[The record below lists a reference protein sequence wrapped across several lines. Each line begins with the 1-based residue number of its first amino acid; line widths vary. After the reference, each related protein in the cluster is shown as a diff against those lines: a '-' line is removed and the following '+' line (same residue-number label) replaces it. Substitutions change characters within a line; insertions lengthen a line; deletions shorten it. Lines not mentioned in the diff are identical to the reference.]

1 MLDDTGVKDVF
12 ASVLQGELIKCR
24 YRCFW
29 DSNILTGIF
38 RSSVPGLTT
47 VRFLD
52 SMPQDRESLILQTVL
67 VDSWGQCKDAD
78 VLLESPSAMAGVH
91 IAEALRMLLP
101 YAICVSRTLNF
112 LQTSHTSGPLP
123 CPGQSMC
130 PHYEWSIREP
140 DIWTVGLASSLTPSW
155 VRRSS
160 RPHLTL
166 RRAFVL

>member
-1 MLDDTGVKDVF
+1 
-12 ASVLQGELIKCR
+12 
-24 YRCFW
+24 
-29 DSNILTGIF
+29 LT
-38 RSSVPGLTT
+38 S

-52 SMPQDRESLILQTVL
+52 SISQDREFQLLILLTVR

-101 YAICVSRTLNF
+101 HGIRVSRTLIF
-112 LQTSHTSGPLP
+112 LQTYHISGPLP
-123 CPGQSMC
+123 CPGQSMFSD
-130 PHYEWSIREP
+130 YEWSIREP
-140 DIWTVGLASSLTPSW
+140 DIWDTGPASSLMLSW

-166 RRAFVL
+166 RRACFL